1 MGYILLLLM
10 ALVSFG
16 SAQEFELKTYCV
28 PEDDCW
34 PSSSDFDTFIADN
47 PNMEV
52 VQRGDDG
59 WTRASDLVLN
69 RRVSEAPGVAM
80 FASSKEDVI
89 AAVKFSVEHNMNLK
103 VISSGHEFIGR
114 NSHPGSLQLS
124 VREMRDISTDL
135 SCSEHAPGCM
145 TVGPGVYWIEAYKAA
160 NAVDRIIMG
169 GEERTVSV
177 TGWALG
183 GGHSPVS
190 RKLGLGVDNIV
201 EMEMVTADLS
211 VVVMN
216 DNGITTTL
224 DNGTVVSS
232 DDTDLWW
239 AVRGGGGNTFGVVT
253 QLIYKLHEQPAKFT
267 SIDCTLGGAEKGY
280 KTMKEM
286 RLAMRDVEMDLPDE
300 FGGYI
305 LTGATCYTTIP
316 SCKMAV
322 YATYAFTH
330 WGSESDNQ
338 EWFDKI
344 RSAAEG
350 SPHSQGRCNV
360 EEFDSFYDYTA
371 GKPNVTYG
379 DHDMYGVF
387 VSPDE
392 YSEDFIDKEAKV
404 YGNAFGATRP
414 ITATYIRLGGQTK
427 NTSSGA
433 TAINPLFRNAMYTIA
448 FGGVKGPIKKYNKM
462 LDKMITKRGQY
473 FSECDDD
480 LLPGVWQEQ
489 FWGDSYPRLLE
500 IKRKYDPDNHFT
512 CKQCVGSDGSTLLP
526 TVLIMI
532 VASLLVYHH

>member
-1 MGYILLLLM
+1 
-10 ALVSFG
+10 
-16 SAQEFELKTYCV
+16 
-28 PEDDCW
+28 
-34 PSSSDFDTFIADN
+34 
-47 PNMEV
+47 
-52 VQRGDDG
+52 
-59 WTRASDLVLN
+59 
-69 RRVSEAPGVAM
+69 
-80 FASSKEDVI
+80 
-89 AAVKFSVEHNMNLK
+89 
-103 VISSGHEFIGR
+103 
-114 NSHPGSLQLS
+114 
-124 VREMRDISTDL
+124 
-135 SCSEHAPGCM
+135 
-145 TVGPGVYWIEAYKAA
+145 
-160 NAVDRIIMG
+160 
-169 GEERTVSV
+169 
-177 TGWALG
+177 
-183 GGHSPVS
+183 
-190 RKLGLGVDNIV
+190 
-201 EMEMVTADLS
+201 
-211 VVVMN
+211 
-216 DNGITTTL
+216 
-224 DNGTVVSS
+224 
-232 DDTDLWW
+232 
-239 AVRGGGGNTFGVVT
+239 
-253 QLIYKLHEQPAKFT
+253 
-267 SIDCTLGGAEKGY
+267 
-280 KTMKEM
+280 
-286 RLAMRDVEMDLPDE
+286 MRDVEMDLPDE

-371 GKPNVTYG
+371 GKPNVTYV

-526 TVLIMI
+526 TVLMMI